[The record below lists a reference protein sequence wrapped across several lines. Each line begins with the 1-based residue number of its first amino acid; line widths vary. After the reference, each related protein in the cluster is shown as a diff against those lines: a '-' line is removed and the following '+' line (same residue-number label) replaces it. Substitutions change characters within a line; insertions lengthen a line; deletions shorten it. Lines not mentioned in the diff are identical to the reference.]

1 MARLL
6 RNVGNLLGG
15 GGDLGQAIIGG
26 GAGVASYETGDP
38 RYMALPLAGLAAKK
52 LSGIST
58 AWQAR
63 KLDEMVRARSPLAA
77 EAAANAPTMPP
88 YARDPILRLVANQV
102 RLAQS
107 AFAKLPDEND

>member
-1 MARLL
+1 
-6 RNVGNLLGG
+6 
-15 GGDLGQAIIGG
+15 
-26 GAGVASYETGDP
+26 
-38 RYMALPLAGLAAKK
+38 
-52 LSGIST
+52 
-58 AWQAR
+58 
-63 KLDEMVRARSPLAA
+63 LAA